1 MYFPCFARLYA
12 QYFLP
17 GTQLGVGG
25 RAVCYDG
32 AVVHAGTMAELAE
45 NEELQQDLLGLG
57 LGAHQ

>member
-1 MYFPCFARLYA
+1 MSILLVEQNFNFSRRLG
-12 QYFLP
+12 Q
-17 GTQLGVGG
+17 TV
-25 RAVCYDG
+25 AVMNDG